1 MSRPL
6 KTDSWI
12 VDGSNGFE
20 SLTVQRGVPIPELGD
35 YDCLIQIQAVSL
47 NYRDLII
54 PKGLYPFPLSLPRVP
69 CSDGAGII
77 LATGPRVTQWRRGD
91 RVCTLFNQTHQANPI
106 TPESMN
112 SGLGGVI
119 DGTLRKYAV
128 LPEYGLVRA
137 PANLNPIEA
146 STLSCAPLTAWNAL
160 YGLLP
165 LKAGDVVLTQGT
177 GGVSLAA
184 VQFAVAAGAMVI
196 ATTSSSEKMERL
208 MRMGVQHVINYKTTP
223 EWGEVAKSHTP
234 GGRGVDH
241 VVEVGGPGTMAQSLK
256 AVRKEGVITIIGFLG
271 GAGGKGGKKEPS
283 ILDPLVEVCT
293 VRGILVGSRQQMKDM
308 VRAIEVNKIRPV
320 VDEKVFGF
328 EEARDAYQY
337 QWDQKHFGKVVI
349 KVED

>member
-12 VDGSNGFE
+12 VDGSKGFE
-20 SLTVQRGVPIPELGD
+20 SLIVQRDVPIPELGD

-91 RVCTLFNQTHQANPI
+91 RICTLFNQTHQANPI

-128 LPEYGLVRA
+128 FPEYGLVRA
-137 PANLNPIEA
+137 PANLSPIEA

-165 LKAGDVVLTQGT
+165 LKAGDVVLTQGNR
-177 GGVSLAA
+177 GGEFGGGA
-184 VQFAVAAGAMVI
+184 VCGCGGGDGDCDDVI
-196 ATTSSSEKMERL
+196 DGED
-208 MRMGVQHVINYKTTP
+208 
-223 EWGEVAKSHTP
+223 GEVDED
-234 GGRGVDH
+234 GRAA
-241 VVEVGGPGTMAQSLK
+241 EVGGPGTMAQSLK

-328 EEARDAYQY
+328 GFEEAYQY